1 MKSTSSPLKSMTM
14 AIVFVGVSLLS
25 LSGNATDST
34 ITVNDKTLKLIGAGL
49 REFLFID
56 IYRMSAYSES
66 GDCNPSK
73 IVYKNE
79 TKALRLKMLRGIPAE
94 RMRSTLRDT
103 LDDNLPKDKDNTVL
117 KQKIESFLA
126 RMDKDLDSGAYVEL
140 IYIPGQGT
148 IAKRN
153 GQRLG
158 VTPGKDFAD
167 LLWKSYFGGNSCCS
181 SLRSSILEKCRKQ

>member
-1 MKSTSSPLKSMTM
+1 MKGTSGPLKNMSM
-14 AIVFVGVSLLS
+14 AVVFVGLSLLCMN
-25 LSGNATDST
+25 GNTTDSVIT
-34 ITVNDKTLKLIGAGL
+34 INGKTLKLIGSGL

-66 GDCNPSK
+66 GDCKPSK

-103 LDDNLPKDKDNTVL
+103 LADNLPKNKDNTAL

-126 RMDKDLDSGAYVEL
+126 RMDKDLESGAYVEL

-153 GQRLG
+153 GKRLG

-167 LLWKSYFGGNSCCS
+167 LLWKSYFGGDTCCS
-181 SLRSSILEKCRKQ
+181 GLKSSILKACKQQ